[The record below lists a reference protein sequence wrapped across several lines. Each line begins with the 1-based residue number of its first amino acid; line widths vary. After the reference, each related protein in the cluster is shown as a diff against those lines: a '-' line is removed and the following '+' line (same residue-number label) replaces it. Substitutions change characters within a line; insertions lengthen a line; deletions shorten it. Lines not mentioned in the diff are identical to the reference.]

1 MVEQV
6 AVNDKV
12 RGSSP
17 LGGAKFSTFPCSP
30 PTGGQEA
37 VNFKVRGSN
46 PRGGAELSILEPC
59 DLPLRLERLV

>member
-17 LGGAKFSTFPCSP
+17 LGGARHKSAPGYAVVRSRFGTEEGAVLYP
-30 PTGGQEA
+30 PQ
-37 VNFKVRGSN
+37 
-46 PRGGAELSILEPC
+46 L
-59 DLPLRLERLV
+59 